1 MHRPVSVVAGPL
13 GIEVPTFAEDR
24 PILKIKIAEFSEL
37 PDAKPPDS
45 SDQAFME

>member
-1 MHRPVSVVAGPL
+1 MIKPYTYDVS
-13 GIEVPTFAEDR
+13 VPTFTENR

-37 PDAKPPDS
+37 PDAKEPPDS

>member
-1 MHRPVSVVAGPL
+1 MIKPYTYDMSVA
-13 GIEVPTFAEDR
+13 TFTEDR

-37 PDAKPPDS
+37 PDVKPPDS

>member
-1 MHRPVSVVAGPL
+1 MIKPYTYDVS
-13 GIEVPTFAEDR
+13 VPTFTEDR